1 MPTPTNSNN
10 SSLAPIEFFKPS
22 EIIRIFNDFLA
33 RSSASAK
40 LVYLRGIYLRS
51 QSNTPYGGFYYDKI
65 KDEESQD
72 EISIKIT
79 LNQRNELKN
88 GNLVDVAGTI
98 ERRIS
103 PQGYIQLNLAVSR
116 VNIVQHQVVT
126 ELEMKQSELWKIKSQ
141 RFKNVDTTIEN
152 VLYQS
157 KRPSIALVL
166 PSGSIALSDFDTA
179 KRAATTHFDFREYR
193 VTFSKGVELS
203 TLLKQIDAIGFT
215 AIALVRGG
223 GSGLEA
229 LDDLN
234 VLEAVTNLNTPF
246 ISAIGHEDEKI
257 FIKRIADKVVIS
269 PTDLGNYFRET
280 IERVDKAMN
289 DSMAVLREKVKKEYQ
304 AQIDK
309 QTKQNQELNKQITEL
324 KKSQDEGQKIHKKQI
339 EDANKLNQ
347 ELQKKVAA
355 ITKTSEEGQKLMKKQ
370 LEDANKQNGE
380 LQKKLGELTES
391 NKKTTE
397 SMTKMTEASNKMQAT
412 ITKLTTE
419 NTEANKNLTN
429 ANSQISDLKRQLAE
443 GGGISKGLFYAVLVI
458 AIVIIMILLATK

>member
-1 MPTPTNSNN
+1 MAYS
-10 SSLAPIEFFKPS
+10 
-22 EIIRIFNDFLA
+22 
-33 RSSASAK
+33 
-40 LVYLRGIYLRS
+40 
-51 QSNTPYGGFYYDKI
+51 GFYYDRI
-65 KDEESQD
+65 KDEDTQD

-126 ELEMKQSELWKIKSQ
+126 ELEMKQSELWKKKSQ

-157 KRPSIALVL
+157 KRPSIALIL
-166 PSGSIALSDFDTA
+166 PSGSIALSDFDVA
-179 KRAATTHFDFREYR
+179 KRAASTHFDFREYR
-193 VTFSKGVELS
+193 VTFSKGMELA
-203 TLLKQIDAIGFT
+203 TMLKLLDASGFT

-229 LDDLN
+229 LDDLK

-309 QTKQNQELNKQITEL
+309 ATKQNQELNKQITDL
-324 KKSQDEGQKIHKKQI
+324 KKSYDEGQKQQKKQI
-339 EDANKLNQ
+339 EDANKLNT
-347 ELQKKVAA
+347 ELQKK
-355 ITKTSEEGQKLMKKQ
+355 ITDLTKSNEEGQKIMKKQ
-370 LEDANKQNGE
+370 VEDATKQNTE

-397 SMTKMTEASNKMQAT
+397 NIGKMQAT
-412 ITKLTTE
+412 ITKLTSE
-419 NTEANKNLTN
+419 NTEANKSLTN
-429 ANSQISDLKRQLAE
+429 ANTQIADMKRQLAE
-443 GGGISKGLFYAVLVI
+443 GGGISKGLFYTVLVI
-458 AIVIIMILLATK
+458 AAIIIIALMVSR

>member
-1 MPTPTNSNN
+1 MPITSNNKN

-103 PQGYIQLNLAVSR
+103 PQGYLNLAVSR
-116 VNIVQHQVVT
+116 VNVVQHQVVT
-126 ELEMKQSELWKIKSQ
+126 ELEMKQSELWKKKSQ

-157 KRPSIALVL
+157 KRPLIALIL
-166 PSGSIALSDFDTA
+166 PTGSIALSDFDTA
-179 KRAATTHFDFREYR
+179 KRAASTHFDFREYR
-193 VTFSKGVELS
+193 ITFSKGMELAN
-203 TLLKQIDAIGFT
+203 LLKQIDSIGFT

-229 LDDLN
+229 LDDIN

-309 QTKQNQELNKQITEL
+309 ATKQNQELNKQITEL
-324 KKSQDEGQKIHKKQI
+324 KKSYDEGQKQQKKQI
-339 EDANKLNQ
+339 EDANKLNT

-370 LEDANKQNGE
+370 VEDATKQNTE

-397 SMTKMTEASNKMQAT
+397 NIGKMQAT

-419 NTEANKNLTN
+419 NSEVNKSLTN
-429 ANSQISDLKRQLAE
+429 ANTQIADLKRQLAE
-443 GGGISKGLFYAVLVI
+443 GGGISKGLFYAVLI
-458 AIVIIMILLATK
+458 ISAIIIMLLLFTK

>member
-1 MPTPTNSNN
+1 MSKGMSDIQNQQK
-10 SSLAPIEFFKPS
+10 SSLAPIDFFKPS

-40 LVYLRGIYLRS
+40 VVYLRGIYLKS
-51 QSNTPYGGFYYDKI
+51 QSNTAYSGFYYDRI
-65 KDEESQD
+65 KDEDTQD
-72 EISIKIT
+72 EITIKLT
-79 LNQRNELKN
+79 QSQRNELKN
-88 GNLVDVAGTI
+88 GNLVDIAGTI
-98 ERRIS
+98 ERRIT

-126 ELEMKQSELWKIKSQ
+126 ELEMKQSELWKKKSQ

-157 KRPSIALVL
+157 KRPLIALIL
-166 PSGSIALSDFDTA
+166 PTGSIALSDFDTA
-179 KRAATTHFDFREYR
+179 KRAASTHFDFREYR
-193 VTFSKGVELS
+193 ITFSKGMELAN
-203 TLLKQIDAIGFT
+203 LLKQIDSIGFT

-229 LDDLN
+229 LDDIN

-309 QTKQNQELNKQITEL
+309 ATKQNQELNKQITEL
-324 KKSQDEGQKIHKKQI
+324 KKSYDEGQKQQKKQI
-339 EDANKLNQ
+339 EDANKLNT
-347 ELQKKVAA
+347 ELQKK
-355 ITKTSEEGQKLMKKQ
+355 ITDLTKSNEEGQKIMKKQ
-370 LEDANKQNGE
+370 VEDATKQNTE

-397 SMTKMTEASNKMQAT
+397 NIGKMQAT
-412 ITKLTTE
+412 ITKLTSE
-419 NTEANKNLTN
+419 NTEANKSLTN
-429 ANSQISDLKRQLAE
+429 ANTQIADMKRQLAE
-443 GGGISKGLFYAVLVI
+443 GGGISKGLFYTVLVI
-458 AIVIIMILLATK
+458 AAIIIIALMVSR

>member
-1 MPTPTNSNN
+1 
-10 SSLAPIEFFKPS
+10 
-22 EIIRIFNDFLA
+22 
-33 RSSASAK
+33 
-40 LVYLRGIYLRS
+40 
-51 QSNTPYGGFYYDKI
+51 
-65 KDEESQD
+65 
-72 EISIKIT
+72 
-79 LNQRNELKN
+79 
-88 GNLVDVAGTI
+88 
-98 ERRIS
+98 
-103 PQGYIQLNLAVSR
+103 
-116 VNIVQHQVVT
+116 
-126 ELEMKQSELWKIKSQ
+126 MKQSELWKKKSQ

-157 KRPSIALVL
+157 KRPLIALIL
-166 PSGSIALSDFDTA
+166 PTGSIALSDFDTA
-179 KRAATTHFDFREYR
+179 KRAASTHFDFREYR
-193 VTFSKGVELS
+193 ITFSKGMELAN
-203 TLLKQIDAIGFT
+203 LLKQIDSIGFT

-229 LDDLN
+229 LDDIN

-280 IERVDKAMN
+280 IERVDKSMN

-309 QTKQNQELNKQITEL
+309 ATKQNQELNKQITEL
-324 KKSQDEGQKIHKKQI
+324 KKSYDEGQKQQKKQI
-339 EDANKLNQ
+339 EDANKLNT

-370 LEDANKQNGE
+370 VEDATKQNTE

-397 SMTKMTEASNKMQAT
+397 NIGKMQAT
-412 ITKLTTE
+412 ITKLTSE

-429 ANSQISDLKRQLAE
+429 ANTQIADLKRQLAE
-443 GGGISKGLFYAVLVI
+443 GGGINKGLFYAVLVI
-458 AIVIIMILLATK
+458 AIVIILTLILTK

>member
-1 MPTPTNSNN
+1 MMKRVLLTFLLVVSFLCGGVAQTFRDKNNMTIGKIESDGTVRN
-10 SSLAPIEFFKPS
+10 SSNMKIGSFDRNNV
-22 EIIRIFNDFLA
+22 IRD
-33 RSSASAK
+33 ASNMK
-40 LVYLRGIYLRS
+40 V
-51 QSNTPYGGFYYDKI
+51 
-65 KDEESQD
+65 
-72 EISIKIT
+72 
-79 LNQRNELKN
+79 
-88 GNLVDVAGTI
+88 GTI
-98 ERRIS
+98 ERRIT

-126 ELEMKQSELWKIKSQ
+126 ELEMKQSELWKKKSQ

-157 KRPSIALVL
+157 KRPLIALIL
-166 PSGSIALSDFDTA
+166 PTGSIALSDFDTA
-179 KRAATTHFDFREYR
+179 KRAASTHFDFREYR
-193 VTFSKGVELS
+193 ITFSKGMELAN
-203 TLLKQIDAIGFT
+203 LLKQIDSIGFT

-229 LDDLN
+229 LDDIN

-280 IERVDKAMN
+280 IERVDKSMN

-309 QTKQNQELNKQITEL
+309 ATKQNQELNKQITEL
-324 KKSQDEGQKIHKKQI
+324 KKSYDEGQKQQKKQI
-339 EDANKLNQ
+339 EDANKLNT

-370 LEDANKQNGE
+370 VEDATKQNTE

-397 SMTKMTEASNKMQAT
+397 NIGKMQAT
-412 ITKLTTE
+412 ITKLTSE

-429 ANSQISDLKRQLAE
+429 ANTQIADLKRQLAE
-443 GGGISKGLFYAVLVI
+443 GGGINKGLFYAVLVI
-458 AIVIIMILLATK
+458 AIVIILTLILTK

>member
-1 MPTPTNSNN
+1 MSDIQNQQK
-10 SSLAPIEFFKPS
+10 SSLAPIDFFKPS

-40 LVYLRGIYLRS
+40 VVYLRGIYLKS
-51 QSNTPYGGFYYDKI
+51 QSNTAYSGFYYDRI
-65 KDEESQD
+65 KDEDTQD
-72 EISIKIT
+72 EITIKLT
-79 LNQRNELKN
+79 QSQRNELKN
-88 GNLVDVAGTI
+88 GNLVDIAGTI
-98 ERRIS
+98 ERRIT

-126 ELEMKQSELWKIKSQ
+126 ELEMKQSELWKKKSQ

-157 KRPSIALVL
+157 KRPLIALIL
-166 PSGSIALSDFDTA
+166 PTGSIALSDFDTA
-179 KRAATTHFDFREYR
+179 KRAASTHFDFREYR
-193 VTFSKGVELS
+193 ITFSKGMELAN
-203 TLLKQIDAIGFT
+203 LLKQIDSIGFT

-229 LDDLN
+229 LDDIN

-280 IERVDKAMN
+280 IERVDKSMN

-309 QTKQNQELNKQITEL
+309 ATKQNQELNKQITEL
-324 KKSQDEGQKIHKKQI
+324 KKSYDEGQKQQKKQI
-339 EDANKLNQ
+339 EDANKLNT
-347 ELQKKVAA
+347 ELQKK
-355 ITKTSEEGQKLMKKQ
+355 ITDLTKSNEEGQKIMKKQ
-370 LEDANKQNGE
+370 VEDATKQNTE

-397 SMTKMTEASNKMQAT
+397 NIGKMQAT
-412 ITKLTTE
+412 ITKLTSE
-419 NTEANKNLTN
+419 NTEANKSLTN
-429 ANSQISDLKRQLAE
+429 ANTQIADMKRQLAE
-443 GGGISKGLFYAVLVI
+443 GGGISKGLFYTVLVI
-458 AIVIIMILLATK
+458 AAIIIIALMVS

>member
-1 MPTPTNSNN
+1 
-10 SSLAPIEFFKPS
+10 
-22 EIIRIFNDFLA
+22 
-33 RSSASAK
+33 
-40 LVYLRGIYLRS
+40 VYLRGIYLKS
-51 QSNTPYGGFYYDKI
+51 QSNTAYSGFYYDRI
-65 KDEESQD
+65 KDEDTQD

-103 PQGYIQLNLAVSR
+103 PQGYIQINLAVSR

-126 ELEMKQSELWKIKSQ
+126 ELEMKQSELWKKKSQ

-157 KRPSIALVL
+157 KRPLIALIL
-166 PSGSIALSDFDTA
+166 PTGSIALSDFDTA
-179 KRAATTHFDFREYR
+179 KRAASTHFDFREYR
-193 VTFSKGVELS
+193 ITFSKGMELAN
-203 TLLKQIDAIGFT
+203 LLKQIDSIGFT

-229 LDDLN
+229 LDDIN

-280 IERVDKAMN
+280 IERVDKSMN

-309 QTKQNQELNKQITEL
+309 ATKQNQELNKQITEL
-324 KKSQDEGQKIHKKQI
+324 KKSYDEGQKQQKKQI
-339 EDANKLNQ
+339 EDANKLNT

-370 LEDANKQNGE
+370 VEDATKQNTE

-397 SMTKMTEASNKMQAT
+397 NIGKMQAT
-412 ITKLTTE
+412 ITKLTSE
-419 NTEANKNLTN
+419 NTEANKSLTN
-429 ANSQISDLKRQLAE
+429 ANTQIADMKRQLAE
-443 GGGISKGLFYAVLVI
+443 GGGISKGLFYTVLVI
-458 AIVIIMILLATK
+458 AAIIIIALMVSR

>member
-1 MPTPTNSNN
+1 MPTTNDNN

-51 QSNTPYGGFYYDKI
+51 QFNTPYGGFYYDKI

-103 PQGYIQLNLAVSR
+103 PQGYLNLAVSR
-116 VNIVQHQVVT
+116 VNVVQHQVVT

-380 LQKKLGELTES
+380 LQKKLGEQTES
-391 NKKTTE
+391 IKKTTE
-397 SMTKMTEASNKMQAT
+397 SIGKMQTT

-429 ANSQISDLKRQLAE
+429 ANTQIAELKRQLAE
-443 GGGISKGLFYAVLVI
+443 GSGISKGLFYAVLVI
-458 AIVIIMILLATK
+458 AIVIILLLSLTK

>member
-1 MPTPTNSNN
+1 MIMSEIQNQQK
-10 SSLAPIEFFKPS
+10 SSLAPIDFFKPS

-40 LVYLRGIYLRS
+40 VVYLRGIYLKS
-51 QSNTPYGGFYYDKI
+51 QSNTAYSGFYYDRI
-65 KDEESQD
+65 KDEDTQD
-72 EISIKIT
+72 EITIKLT
-79 LNQRNELKN
+79 QSQRNELKN
-88 GNLVDVAGTI
+88 GNLVDIAGTI
-98 ERRIS
+98 ERRIT

-126 ELEMKQSELWKIKSQ
+126 ELEMKQSELWKKKSQ

-157 KRPSIALVL
+157 KRPLIALIL
-166 PSGSIALSDFDTA
+166 PTGSIALSDFDTA
-179 KRAATTHFDFREYR
+179 KRAASTHFDFREYR
-193 VTFSKGVELS
+193 ITFSKGMELAN
-203 TLLKQIDAIGFT
+203 LLKQIDSIGFT

-229 LDDLN
+229 LDDIN

-280 IERVDKAMN
+280 IERVDKSMN

-309 QTKQNQELNKQITEL
+309 ATKQNQELNKQITEL
-324 KKSQDEGQKIHKKQI
+324 KKSYDEGQKQQKKQI
-339 EDANKLNQ
+339 EDANKLNT

-370 LEDANKQNGE
+370 VEDATKQNTE

-397 SMTKMTEASNKMQAT
+397 NIGKMQAT
-412 ITKLTTE
+412 ITKLTLE

-429 ANSQISDLKRQLAE
+429 ANTQIADLKRQLAE
-443 GGGISKGLFYAVLVI
+443 GGGINKGLFYAVLVI
-458 AIVIIMILLATK
+458 AIVIILTLILTK

>member
-1 MPTPTNSNN
+1 
-10 SSLAPIEFFKPS
+10 
-22 EIIRIFNDFLA
+22 
-33 RSSASAK
+33 
-40 LVYLRGIYLRS
+40 VYLRGIYLKS
-51 QSNTPYGGFYYDKI
+51 QSNTAYSGFYYDRI
-65 KDEESQD
+65 KDEDTQD
-72 EISIKIT
+72 EITIKLT
-79 LNQRNELKN
+79 QNQRNELKN
-88 GNLVDVAGTI
+88 GNLVDIAGTI
-98 ERRIS
+98 ERRIT
-103 PQGYIQLNLAVSR
+103 PQGYIQINLAVSR

-126 ELEMKQSELWKIKSQ
+126 ELEMKQSELWKKKSQ

-157 KRPSIALVL
+157 KRPLIALIL
-166 PSGSIALSDFDTA
+166 PTGSIALSDFDTA
-179 KRAATTHFDFREYR
+179 KRAASTHFDFREYR
-193 VTFSKGVELS
+193 ITFSKGMELAS
-203 TLLKQIDAIGFT
+203 LLKQIDSIGFT

-229 LDDLN
+229 LDDIN

-309 QTKQNQELNKQITEL
+309 ATKQNQELNKQITEL
-324 KKSQDEGQKIHKKQI
+324 KKSYDEGQKQQKKQI
-339 EDANKLNQ
+339 EDANKLNT
-347 ELQKKVAA
+347 ELQKK
-355 ITKTSEEGQKLMKKQ
+355 ITDLTKSNEEGQKIMKKQ
-370 LEDANKQNGE
+370 VEDATKQNTE

-397 SMTKMTEASNKMQAT
+397 NIGKMQAT
-412 ITKLTTE
+412 ITKLTSE
-419 NTEANKNLTN
+419 NTEANKSLTN
-429 ANSQISDLKRQLAE
+429 ANTQIADMKRQLAE
-443 GGGISKGLFYAVLVI
+443 GGGISKGLFYTVLVI
-458 AIVIIMILLATK
+458 AAIIIIALMVSR

>member
-1 MPTPTNSNN
+1 MPTPTNNNN
-10 SSLAPIEFFKPS
+10 SSIAPIEFFKPS

-40 LVYLRGIYLRS
+40 VVYLRGIYLKS
-51 QSNTPYGGFYYDKI
+51 QSNTAYSGFYYDRI
-65 KDEESQD
+65 KDEDTQD

-103 PQGYIQLNLAVSR
+103 PQGYIQINLAVSR

-126 ELEMKQSELWKIKSQ
+126 ELEMKQNELWKIKSQ

-157 KRPSIALVL
+157 KRPSIALIL
-166 PSGSIALSDFDTA
+166 PSGSIALSDFEAA
-179 KRAATTHFDFREYR
+179 KRAAATHFDFREYR
-193 VTFSKGVELS
+193 VTFSKGLELA
-203 TLLKQIDAIGFT
+203 TMLKQLDGSGFT

-234 VLEAVTNLNTPF
+234 VLEAVTTLNTPF
-246 ISAIGHEDEKI
+246 ISAVGHEDEKI

-280 IERVDKAMN
+280 IERVDKTMN

-309 QTKQNQELNKQITEL
+309 ATKQNQELNKQITEL
-324 KKSQDEGQKIHKKQI
+324 KKSYDEGQKQQKKQI
-339 EDANKLNQ
+339 EDANKLNT

-380 LQKKLGELTES
+380 LQKKLGEQTES
-391 NKKTTE
+391 IKKTTE
-397 SMTKMTEASNKMQAT
+397 SIGKMQTT

-429 ANSQISDLKRQLAE
+429 ANTQIAELKRRLAE
-443 GGGISKGLFYAVLVI
+443 GSGISKGLFYAVLVI
-458 AIVIIMILLATK
+458 AIAVMLLLLFTK

>member
-1 MPTPTNSNN
+1 MSKGMSDIQNQQK
-10 SSLAPIEFFKPS
+10 SSLAPIDFFKPS

-40 LVYLRGIYLRS
+40 VVYLRGIYLKS
-51 QSNTPYGGFYYDKI
+51 QSNTAYSGFYYDRI
-65 KDEESQD
+65 KDEDTQD
-72 EISIKIT
+72 EITIKLT
-79 LNQRNELKN
+79 QSQRNELKN
-88 GNLVDVAGTI
+88 GNLVDIAGTI
-98 ERRIS
+98 ERRIT

-126 ELEMKQSELWKIKSQ
+126 ELEMKQSELWKKKSQ

-157 KRPSIALVL
+157 KRPLIALIL
-166 PSGSIALSDFDTA
+166 PTGSIALSDFDTA
-179 KRAATTHFDFREYR
+179 KRAASTHFDFREYR
-193 VTFSKGVELS
+193 ITFSKGMELAN
-203 TLLKQIDAIGFT
+203 LLKQIDSIGFT

-229 LDDLN
+229 LDDIN

-280 IERVDKAMN
+280 IERVDKSMN

-309 QTKQNQELNKQITEL
+309 ATKQNQELNKQITEL
-324 KKSQDEGQKIHKKQI
+324 KKSYDEGQKQQKKQI
-339 EDANKLNQ
+339 EDANKLNT
-347 ELQKKVAA
+347 ELQKK
-355 ITKTSEEGQKLMKKQ
+355 ITDLTKSIEEGQKIMKKQ
-370 LEDANKQNGE
+370 VEDATKQNTE

-397 SMTKMTEASNKMQAT
+397 NIGKMQAT
-412 ITKLTTE
+412 ITKLTSE
-419 NTEANKNLTN
+419 NTEANKSLTN
-429 ANSQISDLKRQLAE
+429 ANTQIADMKRQLAE
-443 GGGISKGLFYAVLVI
+443 GGGISKGLFYTVLVI
-458 AIVIIMILLATK
+458 AAIIIIALMVSR

>member
-1 MPTPTNSNN
+1 MPTTNDNN
-10 SSLAPIEFFKPS
+10 SSIAPIAFYKPS
-22 EIIRIFNDFLA
+22 EILRIFNDFLA
-33 RSSASAK
+33 RSNASAK
-40 LVYLRGIYLRS
+40 LVYLRGIYRQVPNARAYNGYFYDRLS
-51 QSNTPYGGFYYDKI
+51 DDDGGY
-65 KDEESQD
+65 ELA
-72 EISIKIT
+72 IKIA

-98 ERRIS
+98 ERSIS
-103 PQGYIQLNLAVSR
+103 QQGFIQVTLAVSR

-126 ELEMKQSELWKIKSQ
+126 ELEMKQSELWKKKSQ

-166 PSGSIALSDFDTA
+166 PTGSLALGDFDAA
-179 KRAATTHFDFREYR
+179 KRAASTHFDFREYR
-193 VTFSKGVELS
+193 VTFNKGMELA
-203 TLLKQIDAIGFT
+203 TLLRQIDAIGFT
-215 AIALVRGG
+215 AIAVVRGG

-229 LDDLN
+229 FDDLN

-309 QTKQNQELNKQITEL
+309 ATKQNQELNKQITEL
-324 KKSQDEGQKIHKKQI
+324 KKSYDEGQKQQKKQI

-347 ELQKKVAA
+347 ELQKKVEA
-355 ITKTSEEGQKLMKKQ
+355 ITKTSEEGQKLLKKQ

-391 NKKTTE
+391 SKKTTE
-397 SMTKMTEASNKMQAT
+397 SINKMTAANGKMQET
-412 ITKLTTE
+412 VTKLTAQ
-419 NTEANKNLTN
+419 NTEANKNLVN
-429 ANSQISDLKRQLAE
+429 ANTQIAELKQQLIDNK
-443 GGGISKGLFYAVLVI
+443 GISKGIFYAVLVI
-458 AIVIIMILLATK
+458 AIAVILLLLFTK

>member
-1 MPTPTNSNN
+1 MPTPTNNNN
-10 SSLAPIEFFKPS
+10 SSIAPIEFFKPS

-40 LVYLRGIYLRS
+40 VVYLRGIYLKS
-51 QSNTPYGGFYYDKI
+51 ITNTSYGGFYYDRI
-65 KDEESQD
+65 KDEHTQD

-79 LNQRNELKN
+79 INQRNELKN

-98 ERRIS
+98 ERRINA
-103 PQGYIQLNLAVSR
+103 QGYIQLSLAVSR
-116 VNIVQHQVVT
+116 VNVVQNQVVT
-126 ELEMKQSELWKIKSQ
+126 ELEMKQSEFWKIKSQ

-157 KRPSIALVL
+157 KRPLIALVL

-179 KRAATTHFDFREYR
+179 KRAASTHFDFKEYR

-203 TLLKQIDAIGFT
+203 SLLKQLDLSGFT

-229 LDDLN
+229 LDDFN
-234 VLEAVTNLNTPF
+234 VLEVVTHLKTPF

-257 FIKRIADKVVIS
+257 FIKRIADKVLIS

-309 QTKQNQELNKQITEL
+309 ATKQNQELNKQITDL
-324 KKSQDEGQKIHKKQI
+324 KKSYDEGQKQQKKQI
-339 EDANKLNQ
+339 EDANKQNT
-347 ELQKKVAA
+347 ELQKKLAA

-370 LEDANKQNGE
+370 LEDANKQNTE

-397 SMTKMTEASNKMQAT
+397 SMAKMTEASNKMQVT

-429 ANSQISDLKRQLAE
+429 ANSQISDLKRQMTE
-443 GGGISKGLFYAVLVI
+443 NRGISKGLFYTVLVI
-458 AIVIIMILLATK
+458 AIVIIMFLIVSK

>member
-1 MPTPTNSNN
+1 MPTPTDSNN

-79 LNQRNELKN
+79 LKQRNELKN

-116 VNIVQHQVVT
+116 VNVVQHQVVT

-355 ITKTSEEGQKLMKKQ
+355 ISKTSEEGQKLMKKQ
-370 LEDANKQNGE
+370 VEDATKQNTE

-397 SMTKMTEASNKMQAT
+397 NIGKMQAT
-412 ITKLTTE
+412 ITKLTSE

-429 ANSQISDLKRQLAE
+429 ANTQIADLKRQLAE
-443 GGGISKGLFYAVLVI
+443 GGGISKGLFYAVVLF
-458 AIVIIMILLATK
+458 AVIIIMLLLFTK

>member
-1 MPTPTNSNN
+1 MSFIMSDIQNQQK
-10 SSLAPIEFFKPS
+10 SSLAPIDFFKPS

-40 LVYLRGIYLRS
+40 VVYLRGIYLKS
-51 QSNTPYGGFYYDKI
+51 QSNTAYSGFYYDRI
-65 KDEESQD
+65 KDEDTQD
-72 EISIKIT
+72 EITIKLT
-79 LNQRNELKN
+79 QSQRNELKN
-88 GNLVDVAGTI
+88 GNLVDIAGTI
-98 ERRIS
+98 ERRIT

-126 ELEMKQSELWKIKSQ
+126 ELEMKQSELWKKKSQ

-157 KRPSIALVL
+157 KRPLIALIL
-166 PSGSIALSDFDTA
+166 PTGSIALSDFDTA
-179 KRAATTHFDFREYR
+179 KRAASTHFDFREYR
-193 VTFSKGVELS
+193 ITFSKGMELAN
-203 TLLKQIDAIGFT
+203 LLKQIDSIGFT

-229 LDDLN
+229 LDDIN

-309 QTKQNQELNKQITEL
+309 ATKQNQELNKQITEL
-324 KKSQDEGQKIHKKQI
+324 KKSYDEGQKQQKKQI
-339 EDANKLNQ
+339 EDANKLNT
-347 ELQKKVAA
+347 ELQKK
-355 ITKTSEEGQKLMKKQ
+355 ITDLTKSNEEGQKIMKKQ
-370 LEDANKQNGE
+370 VEDATKQNTE

-397 SMTKMTEASNKMQAT
+397 NIGKMQAT
-412 ITKLTTE
+412 ITKLTSE
-419 NTEANKNLTN
+419 NTEANKSLTN
-429 ANSQISDLKRQLAE
+429 ANTQIADMKRQLAE
-443 GGGISKGLFYAVLVI
+443 GGGISKGLFYTVLVI
-458 AIVIIMILLATK
+458 AAIIIIALMVSR